1 VSFRNGSGLKAAVTV
16 LEARKNV
23 GISNAASSKP
33 PPDNSQVIRVT
44 LTGACAN
51 AMPKQGVN
59 RDADGALLARIES
72 NAGRHRL
79 THPRARPVFSW
90 PILAEAKHRAE
101 SLALAA
107 TPSNLSALQMGRR
120 RTRAVD
126 RRGFFA
132 RSKDR

>member
-23 GISNAASSKP
+23 GIGNAASSKP

-59 RDADGALLARIES
+59 RDDSSLGLFETQRQAANALLIEE
-72 NAGRHRL
+72 GG
-79 THPRARPVFSW
+79 P
-90 PILAEAKHRAE
+90 
-101 SLALAA
+101 
-107 TPSNLSALQMGRR
+107 
-120 RTRAVD
+120 
-126 RRGFFA
+126 
-132 RSKDR
+132 